1 MSQTLMEGAEVEV
14 APRKG
19 GLLGTALPAPQGWT
33 QGLSIPFYG
42 CGEPV
47 LQDRCVTANDVDG
60 ADGPHRTSVAE
71 FGPFGISQGATCS
84 TLSRLDQKR
93 HAEAR
98 LESTT
103 EWAVARQL
111 ATDGI
116 GLGTPSLEDGLSLG
130 TVADGD
136 FVLAVATLE
145 QAAADNGFGAQ
156 WWLHAPVKAAAYL
169 AAADQMEDGMSAAG
183 APWIISPGYPVLTPT
198 TVRLWAT
205 GPVWASTSDSFV
217 LNDVDWT
224 VNEDTAFANRDAI
237 VAFDPCINLYIDI
250 TVPASPIIGS
260 E

>member
-1 MSQTLMEGAEVEV
+1 MSQTLSEAAEVEYD
-14 APRKG
+14 ARPG
-19 GLLGTALPAPQGWT
+19 GLLGSALPAPQGWT

-60 ADGPHRTSVAE
+60 AVGPHRTSVAE
-71 FGPFGISQGATCS
+71 FNPFGISQGATCS

-93 HAEAR
+93 HAEGR
-98 LESTT
+98 LDSTT

-111 ATDGI
+111 ATDGL
-116 GLGTPSLEDGLSLG
+116 GLGTPSFEDGVSLG
-130 TVADGD
+130 TVSDGD

-156 WWLHAPVKAAAYL
+156 WWLHAPIKAAAFL
-169 AAADQMEDGMSAAG
+169 TAGHLMEDFKSPSG
-183 APWIISPGYPVLTPT
+183 APVVVSPGYPVQGAT

-205 GPVWASTSDSFV
+205 GPVWASVGDSFI
-217 LNDVDWT
+217 LNNVDWT

-237 VAFDPCINLYIDI
+237 VAFDPCINFYIDI
-250 TVPASPIIGS
+250 TVPASPIVGS
-260 E
+260 L